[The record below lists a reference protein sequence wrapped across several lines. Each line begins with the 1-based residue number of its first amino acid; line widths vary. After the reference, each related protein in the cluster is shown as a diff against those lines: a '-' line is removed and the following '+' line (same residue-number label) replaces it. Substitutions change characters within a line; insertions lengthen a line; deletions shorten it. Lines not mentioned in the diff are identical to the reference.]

1 MAGNKLGTFKGKT
14 GFGKK
19 GYKPGA
25 MITKLNKEPKTH
37 EKKETKGHEK
47 KENTKVAIKKIAKK
61 II

>member
-1 MAGNKLGTFKGKT
+1 MAGNKVGVYKAKT

-25 MITKLNKEPKTH
+25 MIAKMNKGNKSL
-37 EKKETKGHEK
+37 KGR
-47 KENTKVAIKKIAKK
+47 TVTKKIVKK

>member
-1 MAGNKLGTFKGKT
+1 MAGNKVGVYKAKT

-25 MITKLNKEPKTH
+25 MIAKMNKGNKSL
-37 EKKETKGHEK
+37 
-47 KENTKVAIKKIAKK
+47 KVANKKVTKK